1 MLGLKGG
8 NVSSIGINNLGV
20 NNLGI
25 EIFLS
30 VQNYPFYI

>member
-8 NVSSIGINNLGV
+8 NVSWNGKDNFGM

-25 EIFLS
+25 GIFFS

>member
-1 MLGLKGG
+1 MLGLKRG
-8 NVSSIGINNLGV
+8 NVSSIGINNLSV

-25 EIFLS
+25 GIFLS